1 MVNPYIHSVFFGVDI
16 PRGLAATGLDQVT
29 LFLHQNGFTP
39 GDVNEPKKSWCSISY
54 PLHAAVEQHLA
65 SGKFLGVDW
74 GTKVERD
81 LTKHWGQ
88 TFFGESH
95 VA

>member
-1 MVNPYIHSVFFGVDI
+1 MLFLGGI

-39 GDVNEPKKSWCSISY
+39 GDVNEPRKSWCSISY

-74 GTKVERD
+74 GRSKG
-81 LTKHWGQ
+81 TKHWGQ
-88 TFFGESH
+88 TFFEESH